1 MDVDQTARSG
11 NSPENQPITKIA
23 AQSAL
28 LINGSMKR
36 YSTLAFVALLV
47 FTAGCEAPKPGM
59 KVHRDY
65 VTDLDFTT
73 TTDFDAATLS
83 GKKPLRQFGTNNVEG
98 FSDNYIFGEYR
109 GPIDDTGGHNFYI
122 FPDGS
127 FVIEAFC
134 DICQPETVAFGKW
147 RLEGNELVVFDLT
160 ERINVS
166 SVLSGMKWV
175 KEHFGAVDKLRLF
188 VTERDESIGD
198 TVLVSDETVRKGPHV
213 EWRYI
218 RRIEYYRDWPKE
230 QKRLLGK

>member
-1 MDVDQTARSG
+1 
-11 NSPENQPITKIA
+11 
-23 AQSAL
+23 
-28 LINGSMKR
+28 MKT
-36 YSTLAFVALLV
+36 YSTLAFVAVLV
-47 FTAGCEAPKPGM
+47 LIVGCEAPKSEM

-73 TTDFDAATLS
+73 TTDFDTATFA
-83 GKKPLRQFGTNNVEG
+83 GKKPLSQFGTNNVEG

-109 GPIDDTGGHNFYI
+109 GPMEDTGGQNFHI
-122 FPDGS
+122 FPDGC

-134 DICQPETVAFGKW
+134 DICQPETVATGRWK
-147 RLEGNELVVFDLT
+147 LEGNELVIFDLT
-160 ERINVS
+160 ERTNVS

-175 KEHFGAVDKLRLF
+175 REHFGAVDKLRLF

-198 TVLVSDETVRKGPHV
+198 TVLVSEETVRKGPHV

-218 RRIEYYRDWPKE
+218 QRIEYYRDWPKE

>member
-1 MDVDQTARSG
+1 
-11 NSPENQPITKIA
+11 
-23 AQSAL
+23 
-28 LINGSMKR
+28 MKK
-36 YSTLAFVALLV
+36 YSTLAFVAVLV
-47 FTAGCEAPKPGM
+47 LIAGCEAPKSEM

-73 TTDFDAATLS
+73 TTDFDAATFA

-109 GPIDDTGGHNFYI
+109 GPMEDTGGHTFHI
-122 FPDGS
+122 FPDGC

-134 DICQPETVAFGKW
+134 DICQPETVASGRWK
-147 RLEGNELVVFDLT
+147 LEGNELVISDLT
-160 ERINVS
+160 ERTNVS

-198 TVLVSDETVRKGPHV
+198 
-213 EWRYI
+213 
-218 RRIEYYRDWPKE
+218 
-230 QKRLLGK
+230 